1 MKGIYLLLLFG
12 IITCTSL
19 PPDRVFDI
27 WYNYEYTLTTDLKKY
42 DFTYYA
48 FRIPVNF
55 EGKMDFEIKI
65 PQDEFQDFEIYVIQW
80 NHPPEIDEINNCHDY
95 NPDSLTPLTQSSE
108 YKEGE
113 YYVYSYVFSALYGAT
128 YYSIE
133 VKIPHRDLFNYMV
146 VRVNSSKYHYSNIK
160 DLTFNTDYQIDT
172 SIFTGNNFR
181 IPPLYQI
188 YIRIGVLDDDEME
201 IQLTTHQAYDKYN
214 AFKVDVCQYVDE
226 PTQQQVY
233 YGNNAARTNT
243 SLENTSEEDEKY
255 YYPFTT
261 DAGIRYLSI
270 CITNN
275 LNNLDYLFI
284 YIYSATGMAVALI
297 VTIVVV
303 AVALVAGIIYFIL
316 KKLGLI
322 K

>member
-1 MKGIYLLLLFG
+1 MKAIYLLLVLGF
-12 IITCTSL
+12 ISCSDV
-19 PPDRVFDI
+19 PNVVFDI
-27 WYNYEYTLTTDLKKY
+27 WYNYEYTLTQDLQNY
-42 DFTYYA
+42 DFKYYA
-48 FRIPVNF
+48 FRIPVNYI
-55 EGKMDFEIKI
+55 GKMDFEVKI
-65 PQDEFQDFEIYVIQW
+65 PETEPQDFIIYVKQW
-80 NHPPEIDEINNCHDY
+80 TIKPEITDINYYHQHE
-95 NPDSLTPLTQSSE
+95 SLTPLSGYSE
-108 YKEGE
+108 YKEGK
-113 YYVYSYVFSALYGAT
+113 YNVYSYAFEALQGAT
-128 YYSIE
+128 YFSIE
-133 VKIPHRDLFNYMV
+133 VEIPNRGQYTYML
-146 VRVNSSKYHYSNIK
+146 VRVNLSKYHYSNIK
-160 DLTFNTDYQIDT
+160 DLTFNTDYPIDT
-172 SIFTGNNFR
+172 SIFTANNKR
-181 IPPLYQI
+181 IPYGYQI
-188 YIRIGVLDDDEME
+188 YIRIGVFDNDEME
-201 IQLTTHQAYDKYN
+201 IQLTTHAAYDKN
-214 AFKVDVCQYVDE
+214 TAFKVDVCQYVDK

-233 YGNNAARTNT
+233 YGNDAAKTMT

-316 KKLGLI
+316 KKLGLV

>member
-27 WYNYEYTLTTDLKKY
+27 WYNYEYTLTQDLQNY
-42 DFTYYA
+42 DFKYYA
-48 FRIPVNF
+48 FRIPVNYI
-55 EGKMDFEIKI
+55 GKMDFEVKI
-65 PQDEFQDFEIYVIQW
+65 PETEPQAFTIYVKQW
-80 NHPPEIDEINNCHDY
+80 SVQPTIEDINYYH
-95 NPDSLTPLTQSSE
+95 SGLTPISNSAK
-108 YKEGE
+108 YKEGN
-113 YYVYSYVFSALYGAT
+113 YIVYSYAFDALTGAT
-128 YYSIE
+128 YFSIE
-133 VKIPHRDLFNYMV
+133 VEIPNRGQYTYML
-146 VRVNSSKYHYSNIK
+146 VRVNLSKYHYSNIK
-160 DLTFNTDYQIDT
+160 DLTFNTDYPIDT
-172 SIFTGNNFR
+172 SIFTANNKK
-181 IPPLYQI
+181 IPPGYQI
-188 YIRIGVLDDDEME
+188 YIRIGVFDNDEME
-201 IQLTTHQAYDKYN
+201 IQLTTHAAYDKN
-214 AFKVDVCQYVDE
+214 TAFKVDVCQYVDK

-233 YGNNAARTNT
+233 YGNNAAKTMT

-275 LNNLDYLFI
+275 LDNLDYLFI

-316 KKLGLI
+316 KKLGLV